1 MIYCSKHLV
10 FISVFVV
17 FFFQIKT
24 VTLFIICN
32 RYFMQKKVD
41 FLIIGSGIAGL
52 SYALKVA
59 EKGTVFIVTKSN
71 EDESNTKY
79 AQGGIAAVWHDKDT
93 IEKHIQDTLIAGG
106 GLCDEEAV
114 RVVVTEGTERVREL
128 IELGANFDKTEKG
141 DYDLAKEGGH
151 SENRI
156 LHYKDIT
163 GYEIERAL
171 IAQINAHKNI
181 TVLDHHYAI
190 DIITQHHL
198 GVTVTSKNNDVKC
211 FGAYVL
217 DTKTQKIDT
226 ILAKIT
232 MMATGGAGHVY
243 ATTTNPTIATGD
255 GIAMVYR
262 AKGQVKDMEFVQFHP
277 TSLYNPG
284 EYPSFLITE
293 AIRGF
298 GAVLKTIDGKEFMHK
313 YDERLSLAPRDIVA
327 RAIDNELKTRGEDYV
342 YLDCRHLDR
351 KAFIEHFPNIYNK
364 CMKLGIDPFI
374 HLIPVVPAMHY
385 LCGGILVDK
394 FGQSSIHNLFAV
406 GECSCT
412 GLHGANRLAS
422 NSLLEAV
429 VFAHRAAKVGLEKI
443 NNIEFKDNIPNWDAE
458 GTEHAEEMIL
468 IIQSQREVQQIMS
481 NYVGIVRSE
490 LRLKRAFDR
499 LEILYI
505 ENEALYETTI
515 ISQKLC
521 ELRNIICIGYLI
533 IKHAMQRKESVG
545 LHYMVNY
552 KK

>member
-1 MIYCSKHLV
+1 
-10 FISVFVV
+10 
-17 FFFQIKT
+17 
-24 VTLFIICN
+24 
-32 RYFMQKKVD
+32 MQQKVD

-59 EKGTVFIVTKSN
+59 EHGSVHIVTKSN

-93 IEKHIQDTLIAGG
+93 IEKHIQDTLIAGA
-106 GLCDEEAV
+106 GLCDEETV
-114 RVVVTEGTERVREL
+114 RLVVTEGTQRVREL
-128 IELGANFDKTEKG
+128 IELGANFDKTKEG
-141 DYDLAKEGGH
+141 SYDLAKEGGH
-151 SENRI
+151 SEHRI

-171 IAQINAHKNI
+171 IEQIRKHKNI

-190 DIITQHHL
+190 DVITQHHL
-198 GVTVTSKNNDVKC
+198 GEVVTSHSENIKC
-211 FGAYVL
+211 FGAYIL
-217 DTKTQKIDT
+217 NTKTQKIDT
-226 ILAKIT
+226 VLSKIT
-232 MMATGGAGHVY
+232 LMATGGAGHVY

-262 AKGQVKDMEFVQFHP
+262 AKGRVKDMEFVQFHP

-284 EYPSFLITE
+284 EHPSFLITE

-298 GAVLKTIDGKEFMHK
+298 GAVLKTMDGKEFMQK

-327 RAIDNELKTRGEDYV
+327 RAIDNELKTRGEDFV
-342 YLDCRHLDR
+342 YLDCRHIDR
-351 KAFIEHFPNIYNK
+351 KSFIEHFPNIYTK
-364 CMKLGIDPFI
+364 CMNLDIDPFI

-394 FGQSSIHNLFAV
+394 SGLSTIGNLFAV
-406 GECSCT
+406 GECACT

-429 VFAHRAAKVGLEKI
+429 VFAHRAATLGVENLSTISFE
-443 NNIEFKDNIPNWDAE
+443 ENIPNWDAE
-458 GTEHAEEMIL
+458 GTEHAEEMVL
-468 IIQSQREVQQIMS
+468 ITQSQREVQQIMS

-499 LEILYI
+499 LEILYK
-505 ENEALYETTI
+505 ENEALYDKTTVT
-515 ISQKLC
+515 QKLC
-521 ELRNIICIGYLI
+521 ELRNLICIGYLI
-533 IKHAMQRKESVG
+533 IKHAVRRKDSVG

-552 KK
+552 NKLDSN

>member
-1 MIYCSKHLV
+1 MNSIQHKP
-10 FISVFVV
+10 
-17 FFFQIKT
+17 
-24 VTLFIICN
+24 
-32 RYFMQKKVD
+32 D

-59 EKGTVFIVTKSN
+59 DYGTVCLITKSN

-79 AQGGIAAVWHDKDT
+79 AQGGIAAVWHEEDN
-93 IEKHIQDTLIAGG
+93 IEKHIQDTLNAGAY
-106 GLCDEEAV
+106 LCDEETV
-114 RVVVTEGTERVREL
+114 RIVVSEGTQRVKEL
-128 IELGANFDKTEKG
+128 IELGTNFDKTLKG

-151 SENRI
+151 SEHRI

-171 IAQINAHKNI
+171 LAQVRKHKNI
-181 TVLDHHYAI
+181 TILDHHYAI

-198 GVTVTSKNNDVKC
+198 GEVVTSHTEGIC
-211 FGAYVL
+211 CYGAYVL
-217 DTKTQKIDT
+217 NKKTNLIET
-226 ILAKIT
+226 FLAKVT
-232 MMATGGAGHVY
+232 LMATGGAGHVY
-243 ATTTNPTIATGD
+243 ATTTNPIIATGD

-262 AKGQVKDMEFVQFHP
+262 AKGRVKDMEFVQFHP

-284 EYPSFLITE
+284 EHPSFLITE

-298 GAVLKTIDGKEFMHK
+298 GAILKTSDGKEFMHK
-313 YDERLSLAPRDIVA
+313 YDERGSLAPRDIVA
-327 RAIDNELKTRGEDYV
+327 RAIDNELKTRGEDFV
-342 YLDCRHLDR
+342 LLDCRHLDR
-351 KAFIEHFPNIYNK
+351 KAFIEHFPTIYDK
-364 CMKLGIDPFI
+364 CMSLGIDPFVKM
-374 HLIPVVPAMHY
+374 IPVVPAMHY

-394 FGQSSIHNLFAV
+394 YGQSTINHLFAV
-406 GECSCT
+406 GECACT

-429 VFAHRAAKVGLEKI
+429 VFAHRAFEKTKELI
-443 NNIEFKDNIPNWDAE
+443 TTISHKENIPNWNAE

-468 IIQSQREVQQIMS
+468 ITQSQREVQQIMS

-499 LEILYI
+499 LEILYN
-505 ENEALYETTI
+505 ENETLYEKTT

-521 ELRNIICIGYLI
+521 ELRNLICIGYLI
-533 IKHAMQRKESVG
+533 IKHAMRRKESVG

-552 KK
+552 KKKS